1 MMTRRA
7 LTALATEPASWLV
20 VALSLGLPWLFL
32 QWFRPGLPMAGAAVG
47 VSALLLALWPVVK
60 LRDPR
65 FIERLMPAPGELGG
79 EGELRVRK
87 LESDLERLGADQGIE
102 QLRLMR
108 QKLDRLVEVL
118 RHRLDEGEVTYGRYL
133 GTAEQV
139 YLAALDNLHEVVVT
153 LTSLSG
159 MDEAYLDRRVEDI
172 ERDGIT
178 DKERLELETIRQ
190 SRSVIEG
197 QRAKVEDLLAE
208 NERAMAVLDNT
219 SAALAGTRTRGG
231 HASLS
236 AEAAIGE
243 LEALAART
251 GRYASGR

>member
-1 MMTRRA
+1 MLTRRA
-7 LTALATEPASWLV
+7 LTALATEPGTWLV
-20 VALSLGLPWLFL
+20 LALCGAAPWLFID
-32 QWFRPGLPMAGAAVG
+32 WFQPGLLIAAAAIGLSV
-47 VSALLLALWPVVK
+47 LLALLWPVLK
-60 LRDPR
+60 LRDPA
-65 FIERLMPAPGELGG
+65 FIERLLPAPGELGAAG
-79 EGELRVRK
+79 EVRVRK
-87 LESDLERLGADQGIE
+87 LEADLARLGAEQGVE

-139 YLAALDNLHEVVVT
+139 YLAGLDNLHEVVVT

-190 SRSVIEG
+190 SRGVLEG

-219 SAALAGTRTRGG
+219 SAALAGTRMRGG

-236 AEAAIGE
+236 ADEAIGE

-251 GRYASGR
+251 GRYASGK